1 LIYTVT
7 PNPAIDIT
15 IYIDT
20 LERGKVN
27 RSRYFLMDAGGKGI
41 NVSKVIKILG
51 GKSKVLGFLGKENSS
66 WFTKYLQDMKLDFD
80 FVLVEGFTRTNIK
93 IVEEKDEV
101 YTDLNQNGFEI
112 TEKDK
117 NVLLDKLRTLAN
129 PNDIFVLSGSL
140 PSGVKAD
147 FYVEI
152 IRLLKRKGTV
162 VIFDADGTALKYGL
176 EGNPD
181 ILKPNINE
189 LQSVLTLNEE
199 NPLAIA
205 RSAKSLFQKG
215 VKKVLVS
222 MGDKGAVFVTEQISL
237 YSKGIP
243 VEVKSTAGAGDSMVA
258 AISYGLSKGMNDEA
272 IFKLAVACATAKVAT
287 EGVKPPIKKDIERFL
302 KKIKLERLVM

>member
-1 LIYTVT
+1 
-7 PNPAIDIT
+7 
-15 IYIDT
+15 
-20 LERGKVN
+20 
-27 RSRYFLMDAGGKGI
+27 
-41 NVSKVIKILG
+41 
-51 GKSKVLGFLGKENSS
+51 
-66 WFTKYLQDMKLDFD
+66 MKLDFD

-215 VKKVLVS
+215 VKRYSFQWVI
-222 MGDKGAVFVTEQISL
+222 KGQ
-237 YSKGIP
+237 
-243 VEVKSTAGAGDSMVA
+243 
-258 AISYGLSKGMNDEA
+258 
-272 IFKLAVACATAKVAT
+272 
-287 EGVKPPIKKDIERFL
+287 FL
-302 KKIKLERLVM
+302 LQNKYLFIQKEFPLK